1 MFSLVL
7 APRVVLR
14 QVQLNTLLCC
24 CVSRLN
30 DIIVSVNGVTTVSVT
45 HAGAVEALK
54 RAGYTVDLVGLSIC
68 SLELIIV
75 IDIHLY
81 VIAALMIY
89 WSG

>member
-1 MFSLVL
+1 
-7 APRVVLR
+7 
-14 QVQLNTLLCC
+14 
-24 CVSRLN
+24 
-30 DIIVSVNGVTTVSVT
+30 VSVNGVTTVSVT

-68 SLELIIV
+68 SLELVIV

-81 VIAALMIY
+81 VIAALVIY

>member
-24 CVSRLN
+24 CVCRLN

-54 RAGYTVDLVGLSIC
+54 RAGYTVDLVSLSIC

>member
-7 APRVVLR
+7 APWVVLR
-14 QVQLNTLLCC
+14 QVQLNMLLCC

-89 WSG
+89 WS